1 MKNIFLFL
9 IGKGIL
15 LLSINP
21 VLAQPA
27 ELSFTIKLDK
37 TTYKV
42 NEPMKCSMILKNES
56 AGDIVVNNR
65 FLVNLPGGPLEVSFQ
80 LIGPD
85 LKPAIF
91 QKLINAPRKSN
102 HFHLLHPGESVS
114 KPYMLT
120 GVFDI
125 SQKGQWNVAAYYKN
139 KQDTPPELKLA
150 SAWMGQLVSNK
161 VNFTIR

>member
-1 MKNIFLFL
+1 MKNIFVFL
-9 IGKGIL
+9 IVQGIGL
-15 LLSINP
+15 FSINP
-21 VLAQPA
+21 VFAQPQ

-37 TTYKV
+37 TNYKV
-42 NEPMKCSMILKNES
+42 NEPMKCSMMLKNES
-56 AGDIVVNNR
+56 ARDIVVNNR

-91 QKLINAPRKSN
+91 QKLINAPRKSR
-102 HFHLLHPGESVS
+102 HFRLLHPGESVS
-114 KPYMLT
+114 KTYLLSEA
-120 GVFDI
+120 FDV
-125 SQKGQWNVAAYYKN
+125 SQKGQWNITAYYKN

-150 SAWMGQLVSNK
+150 SAWMGQLVSDK